1 VWLICEPFVFRRN
14 WHPDTSVATEETKR
28 AVLAEDFTLRER
40 IVRRGVTLRL
50 YVRHRQNL
58 YARHR

>member
-1 VWLICEPFVFRRN
+1 VFRPN

-28 AVLAEDFTLRER
+28 AVLAREFTLREQ

-50 YVRHRQNL
+50 YVRR
-58 YARHR
+58 R

>member
-1 VWLICEPFVFRRN
+1 MWLVCEPFVFRPN

-28 AVLAEDFTLRER
+28 AVLAREFTLREQ

-50 YVRHRQNL
+50 YVRHR
-58 YARHR
+58 